1 MNPITR
7 REFAQ
12 TTIGSLLTY
21 SLLETI
27 VQTDVLGDEV
37 APIADQWLRELQTLG
52 QDIKGTKISQVQWQ
66 KSVEDLF
73 KKIDLADITKAI
85 NYEQL
90 VKTTK
95 FKDRGEH
102 STRPKLPQVEGL
114 PTRLIFG
121 TQVFA
126 LKKNRSVVPHGHNNM
141 ATAFVILDGK
151 FHGRHYDRLEDDK
164 QSMIIKPTID
174 RQFGRSDCSTVS
186 DTKDNVH
193 WFKATSQTGFIFN
206 IHVLSVKPGR
216 TGRVYVDPDGEK
228 LSGGRI
234 RARIIKSDEAYKKY
248 G

>member
-52 QDIKGTKISQVQWQ
+52 QDIKG
-66 KSVEDLF
+66 
-73 KKIDLADITKAI
+73 
-85 NYEQL
+85 YEQL